1 MEVQKPNVRIL
12 LLGRLNFMVYTRA
25 AEWYKWFPIHHSTPN
40 PHTLFNPHTPWFTP
54 FNPHTPWVTPFNLH
68 APWVKPFDPSILDVS
83 GHPKQYAGYKET
95 LEYGEIELKFITF
108 VPFRFSRYQNYIF
121 ILFYD
126 SFTL

>member
-1 MEVQKPNVRIL
+1 
-12 LLGRLNFMVYTRA
+12 MVT
-25 AEWYKWFPIHHSTPN
+25 
-40 PHTLFNPHTPWFTP
+40 HTQFNPHTPWFTP
-54 FNPHTPWVTPFNLH
+54 FNLHKQWVASFNLH
-68 APWVKPFDPSILDVS
+68 TTVKPFDPSILDVS
-83 GHPKQYAGYKET
+83 GHPKQYAGYYKET